1 MRQTT
6 MVDRVFRDR
15 RHAGRV
21 LAGLLERYANRPD
34 VIVLALPRGGV
45 PVAFEVAQALH
56 APLDLLIVRKLGVP
70 GHEEYAMG
78 ALAGGGVRLINDD
91 VVRGLGISAAEV
103 DAVVR
108 SEQLE
113 LDRREQ
119 LYRGGMAPLALRG
132 RTAILIDDGLATGST
147 MLVAIQALRR
157 QQAGRIVAAVPTGAA
172 DTCEALRRE
181 ADEVVCATTP
191 EPFRAVGL
199 WYEDFSQTDDDEVRA
214 LLARA
219 QAGADQPSDK
229 PR

>member
-1 MRQTT
+1 

-15 RHAGRV
+15 RHAGQV
-21 LAGLLERYANRPD
+21 LAGLLQGYANRPD

-78 ALAGGGVRLINDD
+78 ALAGDGVRLINDD
-91 VVRGLGISAAEV
+91 VVRGLEISAAEV

-113 LDRREQ
+113 LERREK
-119 LYRGGMAPLALRG
+119 LYRGGKAPPDLHG
-132 RTAILIDDGLATGST
+132 RTAIVIDDGLATGST
-147 MLVAIQALRR
+147 MQVAIRALRR
-157 QQAGRIVAAVPTGAA
+157 RQAGRIVAAVPTGAA

-199 WYEDFSQTDDDEVRA
+199 WYDDFSQTDDDEVRA
-214 LLARA
+214 LLERA
-219 QAGADQPSDK
+219 QLGTVQATGR

>member
-1 MRQTT
+1 
-6 MVDRVFRDR
+6 
-15 RHAGRV
+15 V

-78 ALAGGGVRLINDD
+78 AIAGGGVRLVNDE
-91 VVRGLGISAAEV
+91 VVRGLYISAAEV
-103 DAVVR
+103 EAVVR

-113 LDRREQ
+113 LERRER
-119 LYRGGMAPLALRG
+119 LYRGASGPLDVRG

-147 MLVAIQALRR
+147 MRVAIQALRR
-157 QQAGRIVAAVPTGAA
+157 REAGRIVAAVPTGAP
-172 DTCEALRRE
+172 DTCEMLRRE

-199 WYEDFSQTDDDEVRA
+199 WYRDFDQTDDDEVRA

-219 QAGADQPSDK
+219 QAGAAQPQPTEK

>member
-1 MRQTT
+1 MT

-15 RHAGRV
+15 RHAGQV

-78 ALAGGGVRLINDD
+78 AIAGGGVRLVNDE
-91 VVRGLGISAAEV
+91 VVRGLDISAAEV
-103 DAVVR
+103 EAVVR

-113 LDRREQ
+113 LERRER
-119 LYRGGMAPLALRG
+119 LYRGASGPLDVRG

-147 MLVAIQALRR
+147 MRVAIQALRR
-157 QQAGRIVAAVPTGAA
+157 REAGRIVAAVPTGAP
-172 DTCEALRRE
+172 DTCEMLRRE

-199 WYEDFSQTDDDEVRA
+199 WYRDFDQTDDDEVRA

-219 QAGADQPSDK
+219 QAGAAQPQPTEK